1 MRRDEGRLAH
11 GLEILCY
18 EWERTRARDSCSG
31 DAAPVHPTQAPAF
44 QRWEGGGARATRR
57 RPAPPFARR
66 CASGT
71 GPTPSPLESRRL
83 LGLGWTPGRNP
94 PSLGPVW
101 LPTSALSQALRV
113 QEQMFVWFACLS
125 DLAPRVQD
133 SPRSQA
139 LQKRRNRPYL
149 PGLSH
154 LVQVSLNPCT
164 VREIEIHG
172 RDEPNNS
179 CYWPG

>member
-1 MRRDEGRLAH
+1 MLHTCVERFDVTGTVEK
-11 GLEILCY
+11 IL
-18 EWERTRARDSCSG
+18 
-31 DAAPVHPTQAPAF
+31 
-44 QRWEGGGARATRR
+44 
-57 RPAPPFARR
+57 
-66 CASGT
+66 GT
-71 GPTPSPLESRRL
+71 KRG
-83 LGLGWTPGRNP
+83 
-94 PSLGPVW
+94 
-101 LPTSALSQALRV
+101 LSQALRV

-179 CYWPG
+179 CYWPGWNDSGNQTRCCRMHTVWAKLAWLTPCEPGSAKQRTIQALEWSWTVAMPASHKILCTK

>member
-1 MRRDEGRLAH
+1 MDD
-11 GLEILCY
+11 LCIQH
-18 EWERTRARDSCSG
+18 
-31 DAAPVHPTQAPAF
+31 DAC
-44 QRWEGGGARATRR
+44 
-57 RPAPPFARR
+57 ARR
-66 CASGT
+66 GASDT
-71 GPTPSPLESRRL
+71 AAEQSSQ
-83 LGLGWTPGRNP
+83 
-94 PSLGPVW
+94 GPVW

-149 PGLSH
+149 PGLAH